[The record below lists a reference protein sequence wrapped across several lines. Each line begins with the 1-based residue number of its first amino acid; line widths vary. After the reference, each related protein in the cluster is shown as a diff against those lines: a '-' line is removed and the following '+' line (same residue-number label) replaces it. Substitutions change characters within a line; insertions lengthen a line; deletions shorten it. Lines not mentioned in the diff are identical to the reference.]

1 MAVDFSD
8 PCARYAALRDAYYN
22 LISGAGES
30 LIRYKGPEGE
40 REVRFHTVN
49 VNFLRSEM
57 QTAQAECTAL
67 TNGTNPNRRFAIR
80 AGARQSGVAPSDW
93 WTRLGQFG
101 P

>member
-22 LISGAGES
+22 LISGGAET

-40 REVRFHTVN
+40 REVRFQAAN
-49 VNFLRSEM
+49 INFLRSEM
-57 QTAQAECTAL
+57 QSAQAECLAL
-67 TNGTNPNRRFAIR
+67 TSGVNPNRRFAIR
-80 AGARQSGVAPSDW
+80 GGSRRSAVTQSDW
-93 WTRLGQFG
+93 WTVWGQFQ